1 MKQTYAAVNL
11 AHAIRVLGD
20 VHAEG
25 DDRENAARVIQV
37 LLLRAHPTEAD
48 LADIIR
54 ALSRALGVHLAIRRV
69 LGELQRLRS
78 AEVEKVARS
87 LEHLVVH
94 ALQEGHDDALYQLV
108 LITLEEPAWAS
119 RIRDEC
125 GKAVLVAVIER
136 LPGSKYPVALLVGG
150 WLCARGDVPEWM
162 RELVENRPHLITSS
176 VLPPATR
183 WQLHRAS
190 PSVAGWRSLADL
202 RGEKPVLEASSFGP
216 GLDVAVDILQQA
228 VGETPDEARK
238 SVLGRWLHE
247 LTGSVP

>member
-1 MKQTYAAVNL
+1 VGSVAARFTERDELPQPQPCPAYSQAWNKRTPRQL
-11 AHAIRVLGD
+11 WPKRFEFLGD

-25 DDRENAARVIQV
+25 DDREDAARVIQV

-69 LGELQRLRS
+69 LGELQRLRP

-87 LEHLVVH
+87 VEHLIDH
-94 ALQEGHDDALYQLV
+94 ALRERHDDALYQLV
-108 LITLEEPAWAS
+108 LISLEEPAWAS
-119 RIRDEC
+119 RIRDEW
-125 GKAVLVAVIER
+125 GKAALVSVFER

-150 WLCARGDVPEWM
+150 WMCARGDVPEWM
-162 RELVENRPHLITSS
+162 RELVENRPDLIASS

-190 PSVAGWRSLADL
+190 PSVADCFLFLPHTFAGCEGCAEIVGWR
-202 RGEKPVLEASSFGP
+202 
-216 GLDVAVDILQQA
+216 
-228 VGETPDEARK
+228 
-238 SVLGRWLHE
+238 
-247 LTGSVP
+247 